1 MLNEI
6 LTLFKLQRI
15 KILFKVSFY
24 YRDIFNDMK
33 EVNEFLNSNSITE
46 LEINNLELKNEAI
59 NAVLECDKLKPTLKS
74 LKIKN

>member
-1 MLNEI
+1 VLNEI

-33 EVNEFLNSNSITE
+33 EVNEFLNSNLITE
-46 LEINNLELKNEAI
+46 LEINNVELKNEAI
-59 NAVLECDKLKPTLKS
+59 NAVLDCDKLKPTLKL